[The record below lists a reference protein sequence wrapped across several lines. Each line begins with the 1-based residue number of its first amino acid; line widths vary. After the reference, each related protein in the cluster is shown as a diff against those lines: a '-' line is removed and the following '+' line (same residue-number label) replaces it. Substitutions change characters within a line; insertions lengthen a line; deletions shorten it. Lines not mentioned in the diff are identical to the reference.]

1 MTFELRRFR
10 VWGFEVRGEAVSRG
24 LRRRRGLSQFRILT
38 SSGLQAL
45 ALAALMVVLAVP
57 AAALAQMTGVTRTK
71 LPNGLTVLVR
81 ENPEAPV
88 VAYSVMVRMGT
99 RTETPENAGI
109 SNLLQ
114 QMLVRGTE
122 KLNGEEIAEA
132 ADRMGG
138 GIDAYGDADYSE
150 ITATALS
157 RNWQEMLDLIG
168 DCVLRPT
175 LPDGTVQAV
184 RNFLVRQIRNRGDK
198 PFDVASD
205 RMRAALF
212 GMNPYAWDPLGRRE
226 SVEKLDRDKLI
237 AYYRRFYVP
246 GQMVIAVSGDVN
258 TAEVVAQVQKIFGS
272 MAPGKVE
279 MPPVPAPPPMAA
291 TRETVVVPGAQAQ
304 IFMGALAPAF
314 TDADHPPL
322 KVLTSLLGGGMA
334 SRFFSELRD
343 QQALAYTT
351 LAVYPSRVDQ
361 SAFVAILGTAPENV
375 PKAEPALTQ
384 QLERARNQ
392 LASDDEVAVARAY
405 VVGSQAMDRRTNA
418 RQAWYLAFYEVAGVG
433 YEFLDR
439 YVAAVK
445 NVTPADVQRV
455 ARKYLSVVRTVVVQ
469 PN

>member
-1 MTFELRRFR
+1 MRFERRLIP
-10 VWGFEVRGEAVSRG
+10 VVV
-24 LRRRRGLSQFRILT
+24 
-38 SSGLQAL
+38 AL
-45 ALAALMVVLAVP
+45 LLLVLP
-57 AAALAQMTGVTRTK
+57 AAGAAQTSGITRTR

-88 VAYSVMVRMGT
+88 VAYSLMVRMGT
-99 RTETPENAGI
+99 RTETPDNAGI

-122 KLNGEEIAEA
+122 KLDGEQIAEA

-157 RNWQEMLDLIG
+157 RNWQEMLELVG

-212 GMNPYAWDPLGRRE
+212 GANPYAWDPLGRRE
-226 SVEKLDRDKLI
+226 SVEKLDRNALI

-246 GQMVIAVSGDVN
+246 GQIVLAVSGDVKS
-258 TAEVVAQVQKIFGS
+258 AEVVAQVQRIFGT

-279 MPPVPAPPPMAA
+279 MPAVPAPPPMAA
-291 TRETVVVPGAQAQ
+291 TREVVVVPGAQAQ
-304 IFMGALAPAF
+304 ILMGTLAPSL
-314 TDADHPPL
+314 TDPDHPPL
-322 KVLTSLLGGGMA
+322 KVLTAILGGGMA

-351 LAVYPSRVDQ
+351 LALYPSRVDT
-361 SAFVAILGTAPENV
+361 SAFVAILGTAPENIS
-375 PKAEPALTQ
+375 KAEPALTQ
-384 QLERARNQ
+384 QLERVRKEA
-392 LASDDEVAVARAY
+392 ASDDEVAVARAY

-418 RQAWYLAFYEVAGVG
+418 RQAWYLAFYETAGVG

-439 YVAAVK
+439 YAAAVK
-445 NVTPADVQRV
+445 NVTPADVRRV
-455 ARKYLSVVRTVVVQ
+455 ANKYLGVVRTVVVQ

>member
-1 MTFELRRFR
+1 MGRPR
-10 VWGFEVRGEAVSRG
+10 VRMVM
-24 LRRRRGLSQFRILT
+24 
-38 SSGLQAL
+38 AL
-45 ALAALMVVLAVP
+45 LLLLVPSVVAAQTTVA
-57 AAALAQMTGVTRTK
+57 VTRTQ

-88 VAYSVMVRMGT
+88 VAYSLMVRMGT
-99 RTETPENAGI
+99 RTETPDNAGI

-122 KLNGEEIAEA
+122 KLDGEQIAEA

-157 RNWQEMLDLIG
+157 RNWQEMLDLVG

-175 LPDGTVQAV
+175 LPDGTIQAV

-198 PFDVASD
+198 PFDVAAD

-212 GMNPYAWDPLGRRE
+212 GTNPYAWDPLGRRE
-226 SVEKLDRDKLI
+226 SVEKLDRSALI
-237 AYYRRFYVP
+237 AYYRRYYVP
-246 GQMVIAVSGDVN
+246 GQLVLAVSGDVKN
-258 TAEVVAQVQKIFGS
+258 AEVVARVQQIFGT
-272 MAPGKVE
+272 MAPGQVP
-279 MPPVPAPPPMAA
+279 MPPVPAPPAMAA
-291 TRETVVVPGAQAQ
+291 SREAVVVPGAQAQ
-304 IFMGALAPAF
+304 IFMGALAPSL
-314 TDADHPPL
+314 TSPDHAPL
-322 KVLTSLLGGGMA
+322 KVLTALLGGGMA

-351 LAVYPSRVDQ
+351 LALYPSRVDT
-361 SAFVAILGTAPENV
+361 SAFVSILGTAPDNV
-375 PKAEPALTQ
+375 PKAEPALAQ
-384 QLERARNQ
+384 QLERVRNQ
-392 LASDDEVAVARAY
+392 AATEEEVAVARAY

-418 RQAWYLAFYEVAGVG
+418 RQAWYLAFYEIAGVG

-439 YVAAVK
+439 YAEAVRK
-445 NVTPADVQRV
+445 VSPANVQRV
-455 ARKYLSVVRTVVVQ
+455 AQKYLGVIRTVIVQ

>member
-1 MTFELRRFR
+1 MR
-10 VWGFEVRGEAVSRG
+10 
-24 LRRRRGLSQFRILT
+24 LT
-38 SSGLQAL
+38 SSRLQAL
-45 ALAALMVVLAVP
+45 ALAALMVVLLVP
-57 AAALAQMTGVTRTK
+57 AAAFAQMTGVTRTK

-226 SVEKLDRDKLI
+226 SVEKLDRSALI
-237 AYYRRFYVP
+237 AYYRRYYVP
-246 GQMVIAVSGDVN
+246 GQLVLAVSGDVKN
-258 TAEVVAQVQKIFGS
+258 AEVVARVQQIFGT
-272 MAPGKVE
+272 MAPGQVP
-279 MPPVPAPPPMAA
+279 MPPVPAPPAMAA
-291 TRETVVVPGAQAQ
+291 SREAVVVPGAQAQ
-304 IFMGALAPAF
+304 IFMGALAPSL
-314 TDADHPPL
+314 TDPDHPPL
-322 KVLTSLLGGGMA
+322 KVLTALLGGGMA

-351 LAVYPSRVDQ
+351 LALYPSRVDT
-361 SAFVAILGTAPENV
+361 SAFVSILGTAPDNV
-375 PKAEPALTQ
+375 PKAEPALAQ
-384 QLERARNQ
+384 QLERIRSQA
-392 LASDDEVAVARAY
+392 ATEEEVAVARAY

-418 RQAWYLAFYEVAGVG
+418 RQAWYLAFYEIAGVG

-439 YVAAVK
+439 YAEAVK
-445 NVTPADVQRV
+445 KVSPADVQRV
-455 ARKYLSVVRTVVVQ
+455 AQKYLGVIRTVIVQ

>member
-1 MTFELRRFR
+1 MGRPR
-10 VWGFEVRGEAVSRG
+10 VR
-24 LRRRRGLSQFRILT
+24 
-38 SSGLQAL
+38 
-45 ALAALMVVLAVP
+45 MVVALLLLLVP
-57 AAALAQMTGVTRTK
+57 SVVAAQTTVTVTRTQ

-88 VAYSVMVRMGT
+88 VAYSLMVRMGT
-99 RTETPENAGI
+99 RTETPDNAGI

-122 KLNGEEIAEA
+122 KLDGEQIAEA

-157 RNWQEMLDLIG
+157 RNWQEMLDLVG

-175 LPDGTVQAV
+175 LPDGTIQAV

-198 PFDVASD
+198 PFDVAAD

-212 GMNPYAWDPLGRRE
+212 GANPYAWDPLGRRE
-226 SVEKLDRDKLI
+226 SVEKLDRSALI
-237 AYYRRFYVP
+237 AYYRRYYVP
-246 GQMVIAVSGDVN
+246 GQLVLAVSGDVKN
-258 TAEVVAQVQKIFGS
+258 AEVVARVQQIFGT
-272 MAPGKVE
+272 MAPGQVP
-279 MPPVPAPPPMAA
+279 MPPVPAPPAMAA
-291 TRETVVVPGAQAQ
+291 SREAVVVPGAQAQ
-304 IFMGALAPAF
+304 IFMGALAPAL
-314 TDADHPPL
+314 TDPDHAPL
-322 KVLTSLLGGGMA
+322 KVLTALLGGGMA

-351 LAVYPSRVDQ
+351 LALYPSRVDT
-361 SAFVAILGTAPENV
+361 SAFVSILGTAPDNV
-375 PKAEPALTQ
+375 PKAEPALAQ
-384 QLERARNQ
+384 QLERVRNQ
-392 LASDDEVAVARAY
+392 AATEEEVAVARAY

-418 RQAWYLAFYEVAGVG
+418 RQAWYLAFYEIAGVG

-439 YVAAVK
+439 YAEAVRK
-445 NVTPADVQRV
+445 VSPADVQRV
-455 ARKYLSVVRTVVVQ
+455 AQKYLGVIRTVIVQ

>member
-1 MTFELRRFR
+1 M
-10 VWGFEVRGEAVSRG
+10 
-24 LRRRRGLSQFRILT
+24 SQLPT
-38 SSGLQAL
+38 L
-45 ALAALMVVLAVP
+45 ALAALLAFLVP
-57 AAALAQMTGVTRTK
+57 AAAAAQTSGVSRTV

-81 ENPEAPV
+81 ENREAPV
-88 VAYSVMVRMGT
+88 VAYSLMVRMGT
-99 RTETPENAGI
+99 RTETPDNAGI

-122 KLNGEEIAEA
+122 KLDGEQIAEA

-138 GIDAYGDADYSE
+138 GIDAYGDVDYSE

-157 RNWQEMLDLIG
+157 RNWPEMLDLLG

-184 RNFLVRQIRNRGDK
+184 RNFLARQIRNRGDK

-212 GMNPYAWDPLGRRE
+212 GSNPYAWDSLGRRA
-226 SVEKLDRDKLI
+226 SVEKLDREALI

-246 GQMVIAVSGDVN
+246 GQMVLAVSGDVK
-258 TAEVVAQVQKIFGS
+258 TADVVAQVQRIFGS

-279 MPPVPAPPPMAA
+279 MPAVPAPPPMVDS
-291 TRETVVVPGAQAQ
+291 REVIVVPGAQAQ
-304 IFMGALAPAF
+304 IFMGALAPPL

-322 KVLTSLLGGGMA
+322 KVLTAVLGGGMA

-351 LAVYPSRVDQ
+351 LALYPSRVDT

-375 PKAEPALTQ
+375 TKAEQALAE
-384 QLERARNQ
+384 QLERIRNQ
-392 LASDDEVAVARAY
+392 AASEDEVAVARAY

-439 YVAAVK
+439 YAAAVK
-445 NVTPADVQRV
+445 QVTPADVQRV
-455 ARKYLSVVRTVVVQ
+455 AKKYLNVVRTVIVQ

>member
-1 MTFELRRFR
+1 MRP
-10 VWGFEVRGEAVSRG
+10 
-24 LRRRRGLSQFRILT
+24 I
-38 SSGLQAL
+38 L
-45 ALAALMVVLAVP
+45 ALAALLAFLVP
-57 AAALAQMTGVTRTK
+57 AAAAAQPSGVTRTV

-81 ENPEAPV
+81 ENREAPV
-88 VAYSVMVRMGT
+88 VAYSLLVKMGT
-99 RTETPENAGI
+99 RTETLDTAGI

-122 KLNGEEIAEA
+122 KLDGEQIAEA

-138 GIDAYGDADYSE
+138 GIDAYGDVDYSE
-150 ITATALS
+150 ITATALA
-157 RNWQEMLDLIG
+157 RNWQEMLELLG

-184 RNFLVRQIRNRGDK
+184 RNFIARQIRNRGDK

-212 GMNPYAWDPLGRRE
+212 GSNPYAWDPLGRRA
-226 SVEKLDRDKLI
+226 SVETLDREALI

-246 GQMVIAVSGDVN
+246 GQMVLAVSGDVK
-258 TAEVVAQVQKIFGS
+258 TADVVAHVQRIFGS

-279 MPPVPAPPPMAA
+279 MPAVPAPPPMVAS
-291 TRETVVVPGAQAQ
+291 REVVVVPGAQAQ
-304 IFMGALAPAF
+304 ILMGALAPSL

-322 KVLTSLLGGGMA
+322 KVLTAVLGGGMA

-351 LAVYPSRVDQ
+351 LALYPTRVDT

-375 PKAEPALTQ
+375 KKAEPALAE
-384 QLERARNQ
+384 QLERIRNQ
-392 LASDDEVAVARAY
+392 AASEDEVAVARAY
-405 VVGSQAMDRRTNA
+405 VLGSQAMDRRTNA

-439 YVAAVK
+439 YAAAVK
-445 NVTPADVQRV
+445 QVTPADVQRV
-455 ARKYLSVVRTVVVQ
+455 AKKYLSVVRTVIVQ

>member
-1 MTFELRRFR
+1 MGLPR
-10 VWGFEVRGEAVSRG
+10 VR
-24 LRRRRGLSQFRILT
+24 
-38 SSGLQAL
+38 
-45 ALAALMVVLAVP
+45 MVVALFLLLVP
-57 AAALAQMTGVTRTK
+57 SVVAAQTTGTVTRTQ

-88 VAYSVMVRMGT
+88 VAFSLMVRMGT
-99 RTETPENAGI
+99 RTETPANAGI

-122 KLNGEEIAEA
+122 KLDGEQIAEA

-175 LPDGTVQAV
+175 LPDGTIQAV

-198 PFDVASD
+198 PFDVAAD

-212 GMNPYAWDPLGRRE
+212 GANPYAWDPLGRRE
-226 SVEKLDRDKLI
+226 SVEKLDRSALI
-237 AYYRRFYVP
+237 AYYRRYYVP
-246 GQMVIAVSGDVN
+246 GQLVLAVSGDVKN
-258 TAEVVAQVQKIFGS
+258 AEVVARAQQIFGT
-272 MAPGKVE
+272 MAPGQVP
-279 MPPVPAPPPMAA
+279 MPPVPAPPAMAA
-291 TRETVVVPGAQAQ
+291 SREAVVVPGAQAQ
-304 IFMGALAPAF
+304 IFMGALAPSL
-314 TDADHPPL
+314 TDPDHPPL
-322 KVLTSLLGGGMA
+322 KVLTALLGGGMA

-351 LAVYPSRVDQ
+351 LALYPSRVDT
-361 SAFVAILGTAPENV
+361 SAFVSILGTAPDNV
-375 PKAEPALTQ
+375 PKAEPALAQ
-384 QLERARNQ
+384 QLERIRSQA
-392 LASDDEVAVARAY
+392 ATEEEVAVARAY

-418 RQAWYLAFYEVAGVG
+418 RQAWYLAFYEIAGVG

-439 YVAAVK
+439 YAEAVRK
-445 NVTPADVQRV
+445 VSPADVQRV
-455 ARKYLSVVRTVVVQ
+455 AQKYLGVIRTVIVQ

>member
-1 MTFELRRFR
+1 MGRPR
-10 VWGFEVRGEAVSRG
+10 VRMVM
-24 LRRRRGLSQFRILT
+24 
-38 SSGLQAL
+38 AL
-45 ALAALMVVLAVP
+45 LLLLVPSVVAAQTTVA
-57 AAALAQMTGVTRTK
+57 VTRTQ

-88 VAYSVMVRMGT
+88 VAYSLMVRMGT

-122 KLNGEEIAEA
+122 KLDGEQIAEA

-157 RNWQEMLDLIG
+157 RNWQEMLDLVG

-175 LPDGTVQAV
+175 LPDGTIQAV

-198 PFDVASD
+198 PFDVAAD

-212 GMNPYAWDPLGRRE
+212 GANPYAWDPLGRRE
-226 SVEKLDRDKLI
+226 SVEKLDRSALI
-237 AYYRRFYVP
+237 AYYRRYYVP
-246 GQMVIAVSGDVN
+246 GQLVLAVSGDVKN
-258 TAEVVAQVQKIFGS
+258 AEVVARVQQIFGT
-272 MAPGKVE
+272 MAPGQVP
-279 MPPVPAPPPMAA
+279 MPPVPAPPAMAA
-291 TRETVVVPGAQAQ
+291 SREAVVVPGAQAQ
-304 IFMGALAPAF
+304 IFMGALAPSL
-314 TDADHPPL
+314 TDPDHAPL
-322 KVLTSLLGGGMA
+322 KVLTALLGGGMA

-351 LAVYPSRVDQ
+351 LALYPSRVDT
-361 SAFVAILGTAPENV
+361 SAFVSILGTAPDNV
-375 PKAEPALTQ
+375 PKAEPALAQ
-384 QLERARNQ
+384 QLERVRNQ
-392 LASDDEVAVARAY
+392 AATEEEVAVARAY

-418 RQAWYLAFYEVAGVG
+418 RQAWYLAFYEIAGVG

-439 YVAAVK
+439 YAEAVRK
-445 NVTPADVQRV
+445 VSPADVQRV
-455 ARKYLSVVRTVVVQ
+455 AQKYLSVIRTVIVQ

>member
-1 MTFELRRFR
+1 L
-10 VWGFEVRGEAVSRG
+10 
-24 LRRRRGLSQFRILT
+24 LT
-38 SSGLQAL
+38 L
-45 ALAALMVVLAVP
+45 ALAALLAFLVP
-57 AAALAQMTGVTRTK
+57 VSAAAQTSGVSRTV

-81 ENPEAPV
+81 ENREAPV
-88 VAYSVMVRMGT
+88 VAYSLMVRMGT
-99 RTETPENAGI
+99 RTETPDNAGI

-122 KLNGEEIAEA
+122 KLDGEQIAEA

-138 GIDAYGDADYSE
+138 GIDAYGDVDYSE

-157 RNWQEMLDLIG
+157 RNWQEMLDLLG

-184 RNFLVRQIRNRGDK
+184 RNFLARQIRNRGDK

-212 GMNPYAWDPLGRRE
+212 GSNPYAWDPLGRRA
-226 SVEKLDRDKLI
+226 SVEKLDREALI

-246 GQMVIAVSGDVN
+246 GQMVLAVSGDVK
-258 TAEVVAQVQKIFGS
+258 TADVVAQVQRIFGS

-279 MPPVPAPPPMAA
+279 MPAVPAPPPMVAS
-291 TRETVVVPGAQAQ
+291 REVIVVPGAQAQ
-304 IFMGALAPAF
+304 IFMGALAPSL

-322 KVLTSLLGGGMA
+322 KVLTAVLGGGMA

-351 LAVYPSRVDQ
+351 LALYPSRVDT
-361 SAFVAILGTAPENV
+361 SAFIAILGTAPENV
-375 PKAEPALTQ
+375 TKAEPALAE
-384 QLERARNQ
+384 QLERIRNQ
-392 LASDDEVAVARAY
+392 AASEDEVAVARAY

-439 YVAAVK
+439 YAAAVK
-445 NVTPADVQRV
+445 QVTPADVQRV
-455 ARKYLSVVRTVVVQ
+455 AKKYLSVVRTVIVQ